1 MSEVSAEALR
11 EGADRVAEIL
21 REAGF
26 QAYFAGGCVRDQL
39 LGTPPKDYDIATDA
53 TPEQVAATFR
63 RTVLVGAA
71 FGVVKVLLG
80 RREYEVAT
88 FRTEGEYTDGRRPDE
103 VAYATDPEEDVR
115 RRDFTVNA
123 LLMDPRE
130 DRIVDFVGG
139 QADLQAE
146 VIRAV
151 GDPFERFAEDRLRML
166 RAVRFAAR
174 LGFAIEPATQAAIER
189 EAEHLRAVSVERIK
203 AEIEGILKSARPG
216 LGARLLAETGLLA
229 PALPYVTDAAALEAR
244 WSRLP
249 AATEGL
255 DVEDRVIVGW
265 ALTFDGVEGRAAE
278 KAMRGLT
285 FSKAQLRGAQALLSA
300 RAVLE
305 SMADEASADVVRL
318 FAGGDAARNA
328 AYQRALLGDGA
339 MVEATRRVQEDLRAR
354 PLPVRPLLG
363 GADLQAM
370 GVKPG
375 RHFKDLLAAVDDAVL
390 ERRVVTKA
398 DAEELVRARLG

>member
-229 PALPYVTDAAALEAR
+229 PALPYVADAAALEAR

-265 ALTFDGVEGRAAE
+265 ALTFDGVEARAAE
-278 KAMRGLT
+278 KTMRGLT

-318 FAGGDAARNA
+318 FAGDDAARNA

-339 MVEATRRVQEDLRAR
+339 MVEAAVRVQEDLRAR
-354 PLPVRPLLG
+354 PLPARPLLG

-375 RHFKDLLAAVDDAVL
+375 RHFKELLAAVDDAVL

-398 DAEELVRARLG
+398 DAEELVRAQLG